1 MPMAGGKA
9 PKRKG
14 DGFEREVCRVLG
26 GERTFWQ
33 PGQEKKPDC
42 VSVPYLGTG
51 ECKRRRN
58 SFSRLYNWLENV
70 DFLAIRDDRKPML
83 IVMRAEDLKLILDE
97 MDELKRRFLHDSLLS
112 SKTTTTAGKTATEKE
127 MLAEKVRGTD
137 MAAEGAEMR

>member
-1 MPMAGGKA
+1 
-9 PKRKG
+9 
-14 DGFEREVCRVLG
+14 
-26 GERTFWQ
+26 
-33 PGQEKKPDC
+33 
-42 VSVPYLGTG
+42 
-51 ECKRRRN
+51 
-58 SFSRLYNWLENV
+58 V

-83 IVMRAEDLKLILDE
+83 IVMRADDLKLILDE